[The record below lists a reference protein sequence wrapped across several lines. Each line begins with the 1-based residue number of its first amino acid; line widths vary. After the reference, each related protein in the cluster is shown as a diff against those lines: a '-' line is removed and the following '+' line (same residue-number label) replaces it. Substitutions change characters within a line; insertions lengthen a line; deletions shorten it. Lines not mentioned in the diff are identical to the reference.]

1 MTCVAEANARFVNIS
16 WSGFEDTN
24 PQQKTSSVAF
34 SRGLSQRQ
42 RSDYR
47 QCAQDG
53 KGLWINCITLPTLAT
68 LMSNDIPLKQRSD
81 LWQQCLARLERHVPL
96 DELNTWIR
104 PLRLDDAQSR
114 GISLHAP
121 NDFVREQVQAQYL
134 DMIRDFFAAHGVAR
148 DAVVIGVGSR
158 PRQIQPKT
166 TQARQGSAI
175 GLDDRYRFA
184 SFVLGNSNE
193 LAFAAA
199 SQVAQNPGT
208 VYNPLLLYGSTGLG
222 KTHLLHAAGH
232 QIAEDNPGA
241 RVEYLHSEKF
251 VSEMIQALRR
261 DGIDAFKRRYRSVD
275 TLLID
280 DIQFFAGKDRS
291 QEEFFHTFNSL
302 LESRQQIILTC
313 DRYPKEVDGIE
324 ARLRSRFG
332 WGLTVSIE
340 PPDFETRVAILQKKA
355 LERGLELDDSVT
367 FLIAKRMRSNVRD
380 LEGALNSLIANAR
393 FSGRPID
400 VEYTQEILRDVLAVH
415 DRMITI
421 ENIQKAVA
429 DFYQLRVADLLSKRR
444 TRSIARP
451 RQMAMFLA
459 KSLTQHSLPEI
470 GNAFGGRDH
479 TTVLHACRKIDS
491 LCETDA
497 RLRDDR
503 ARLTREL
510 SA

>member
-1 MTCVAEANARFVNIS
+1 MNKSV
-16 WSGFEDTN
+16 
-24 PQQKTSSVAF
+24 TSPSAHE
-34 SRGLSQRQ
+34 
-42 RSDYR
+42 
-47 QCAQDG
+47 
-53 KGLWINCITLPTLAT
+53 
-68 LMSNDIPLKQRSD
+68 
-81 LWQQCLARLERHVPL
+81 LWQLCLERLERQVPL
-96 DELNTWIR
+96 DELNTWLR
-104 PLRLDDAQSR
+104 PLQLTGQETTGFRLR
-114 GISLHAP
+114 AP
-121 NDFVREQVQAQYL
+121 NDFVRDQVEANYL
-134 DMIRDFFAAHGVAR
+134 GMIRDFLAGQGVAR
-148 DAVVIGVGSR
+148 EAVSVAVDDGPRAAR
-158 PRQIQPKT
+158 PGTRGRP
-166 TQARQGSAI
+166 AREKPA
-175 GLDDRYRFA
+175 LDDRYTFDN
-184 SFVLGNSNE
+184 FVLGKSNE

-199 SQVAQNPGT
+199 RQVAKNPGT

-222 KTHLLHAAGH
+222 KTHLLHAAG
-232 QIAEDNPGA
+232 QFIAESNPEA
-241 RVEYLHSEKF
+241 RILYLHSEKF

-261 DGIDAFKRRYRSVD
+261 DSIDQFKRRYRSVE

-324 ARLRSRFG
+324 SRLRSRFG

-355 LERGLELDDSVT
+355 AERGLDLDEPVAS
-367 FLIAKRMRSNVRD
+367 LIAKRMRSNVRD

-393 FSGRPID
+393 FSGRRID
-400 VEYTQEILRDVLAVH
+400 LDYTQEILRDVLAVH
-415 DRMITI
+415 DRLITI
-421 ENIQKAVA
+421 ENIQKTVA

-459 KSLTQHSLPEI
+459 KSLTEHSLPEI

-479 TTVLHACRKIDS
+479 TTVLHACRKIES
-491 LCETDA
+491 LCETDG
-497 RLRDDR
+497 RLREER

-510 SA
+510 ST

>member
-1 MTCVAEANARFVNIS
+1 MAWR
-16 WSGFEDTN
+16 
-24 PQQKTSSVAF
+24 
-34 SRGLSQRQ
+34 
-42 RSDYR
+42 
-47 QCAQDG
+47 
-53 KGLWINCITLPTLAT
+53 
-68 LMSNDIPLKQRSD
+68 
-81 LWQQCLARLERHVPL
+81 ER
-96 DELNTWIR
+96 
-104 PLRLDDAQSR
+104 A
-114 GISLHAP
+114 
-121 NDFVREQVQAQYL
+121 
-134 DMIRDFFAAHGVAR
+134 
-148 DAVVIGVGSR
+148 VIGVGSR
-158 PRQIQPKT
+158 PQRSESAT
-166 TQARQGSAI
+166 TAPRQGSAQ
-175 GLDDRYRFA
+175 GLDDRYRFD

-199 SQVAQNPGT
+199 SQVAQNPGR

-232 QIAEDNPGA
+232 QIAEDNPEA

-261 DGIDAFKRRYRSVD
+261 DSIDAFKRRYRSVD

-302 LESRQQIILTC
+302 LESRQQIILTW

-355 LERGLELDDSVT
+355 LERGLELDDTVT
-367 FLIAKRMRSNVRD
+367 FLISKRIRSNVRD

-393 FSGRPID
+393 FSGRHID

-421 ENIQKAVA
+421 ENIQKTVA

-451 RQMAMFLA
+451 RQMAMFLS

-491 LCETDA
+491 LCESDA
-497 RLRDDR
+497 RLREDR